1 MSWRQIVTDLGAVLF
16 PSECLGCGVWDQVVC
31 DECLARLFGQPSSW
45 NLELGAAGDEVLSL
59 FEVAPY
65 ENALRR
71 LILAGKHDDTR
82 ELRPYFQAAGVN
94 LVHGVAA
101 AGWWKS
107 AMGLGEVFVVPAPST
122 KPKHPSKVAQ
132 AFSRGIMHG
141 LVQSG
146 LAQSSAVLEV
156 LRFRAGVTTQ
166 AGLSGAK
173 RANNR
178 HGQMYL
184 TPELTPTQAS
194 LPPRRDGVLDRGATH
209 STNPGVFLDG
219 GALRGVK
226 VVLVDDVTAT
236 GSTLREMSRV
246 LAQEGAEVLAGF
258 VVASTKFAQSALQSS
273 PENDTV
279 N

>member
-1 MSWRQIVTDLGAVLF
+1 MSWRQIVADLGAVLF

-31 DECLARLFGQPSSW
+31 DECLARLFGHPSSW
-45 NLELGAAGDEVLSL
+45 DLELGAAGDEVLSL

-107 AMGLGEVFVVPAPST
+107 ATGLGEVFVVPAPST

-178 HGQMYL
+178 HGQMSL

-194 LPPRRDGVLDRGATH
+194 LPPRRDGV
-209 STNPGVFLDG
+209 LDG